1 MWRPGVNGIDLPSSA
16 TAFELGRAFDRTFAE
31 ARRFGAVVLDDLLAV
46 RLGPDAYALRLSEI
60 AGLFSNKKITRL
72 PGRVPALIGIAGFRG
87 AILPVYDLALLIGYP
102 STAAPQW
109 LVTAASAPVAFAFD
123 GFDGH
128 LRLSRDAISA
138 HGDASRPSQ
147 SHVRELAR
155 TPGQALP
162 IVHIPSVLDAIKQ
175 QLPHGDVRKER

>member
-1 MWRPGVNGIDLPSSA
+1 MWRPGVNGTELQYSSKA
-16 TAFELGRAFDRTFAE
+16 SELRHAFDRTFAE
-31 ARRFGAVVLDDLLAV
+31 AQRFGTVAWEDLLAV

-60 AGLFSNKKITRL
+60 AGLFSDKKITRL

-109 LVTAASAPVAFAFD
+109 LVMAASDPVAFAFD

-138 HGDASRPSQ
+138 HKDVSPPSQ
-147 SHVRELAR
+147 SHVRELVR

-162 IVHIPSVLDAIKQ
+162 IVHIPSVVDAIKQ
-175 QLPHGDVRKER
+175 QLSSR